1 MVAVPDDDVD
11 GDDSGS
17 GRVSHRSQF
26 LTGTVVPWLRFLG
39 PGRLLGA
46 TGAVL
51 VLAGIAWWMLRTPV
65 APTESRLPLA
75 ARAEAAGEVVASAPP
90 STPSPRISA
99 PPTTSALVVVHVTGA
114 VRAPGVYELQPGQ
127 RVADAIVAAGG
138 TAADADADALN
149 LAAPVADGDR
159 IAVPTVGEGSALA
172 GDADAGHTHAGG
184 TAGPVAGSPVDIN
197 TAGVAELE
205 TLPGIGPATAAAIVE
220 HREQQGPFA
229 TIDDLEAVRGI
240 GPAKIEAIRD
250 LATA

>member
-17 GRVSHRSQF
+17 GRASLRPQF
-26 LTGTVVPWLRFLG
+26 LTEATIPWLRFLG

-46 TGAVL
+46 AGAVL

-75 ARAEAAGEVVASAPP
+75 ARAEAAETVASAPP
-90 STPSPRISA
+90 SSPSPRSSA
-99 PPTTSALVVVHVTGA
+99 PPATSALVVHVTGA
-114 VRAPGVYELQPGQ
+114 VHAPGVYELRPGQ

-138 TAADADADALN
+138 AVADADPDALN

-159 IAVPTVGEGSALA
+159 IAVPAAGEALPSEV
-172 GDADAGHTHAGG
+172 DAGHSHAAD
-184 TAGPVAGSPVDIN
+184 TAGTVGGSLVDVN
-197 TAGVAELE
+197 LAGVAELE
-205 TLPGIGPATAAAIVE
+205 TLPGVGPATAAAIVE
-220 HREQQGPFA
+220 HREQHGPFA

-240 GPAKIEAIRD
+240 GPAKIDAIRD